1 VNVHL
6 SYNDI
11 LVYFLFLEN
20 INLCS
25 ETDKYFYKYILKII
39 FSFKFFLIIFA
50 PLVEK
55 MKIVVVIKIIIRQA
69 KNSFQD

>member
-1 VNVHL
+1 M
-6 SYNDI
+6 
-11 LVYFLFLEN
+11 
-20 INLCS
+20 
-25 ETDKYFYKYILKII
+25 DKYFYKYILKII

-55 MKIVVVIKIIIRQA
+55 MKIVIVIKIIIRQA